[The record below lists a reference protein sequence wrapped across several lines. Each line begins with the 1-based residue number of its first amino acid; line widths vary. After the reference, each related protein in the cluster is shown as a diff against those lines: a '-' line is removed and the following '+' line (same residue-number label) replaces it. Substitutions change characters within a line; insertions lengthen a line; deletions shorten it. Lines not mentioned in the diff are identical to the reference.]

1 METKLKSPD
10 FKNYLV
16 FFADLVTLK
25 VNTKKSRAIKVNRV
39 LFMFT

>member
-1 METKLKSPD
+1 METKLKNQD

-25 VNTKKSRAIKVNRV
+25 VNIKRSEAIKVNRV